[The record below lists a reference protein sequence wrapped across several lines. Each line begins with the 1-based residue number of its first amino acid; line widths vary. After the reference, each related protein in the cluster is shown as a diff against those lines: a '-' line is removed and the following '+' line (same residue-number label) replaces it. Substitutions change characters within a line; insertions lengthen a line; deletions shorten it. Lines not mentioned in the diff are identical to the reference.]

1 MSFESTTQNGQ
12 NGQKGA
18 EGKDGRAPRSLT
30 LTFAETNPWEMLVR
44 DRLAAL
50 PRGYLKRFLLLLL
63 EGSGMDLA
71 NEAVFQEQ
79 VEKLLLTK
87 NLAVALGSVGAV
99 SRSIPSA
106 QNALAR
112 SFKVDDEVRMAQT
125 INEAAPA
132 SDEVIPE
139 NVDRISQAVRVAQA
153 DHIDQATQRGV
164 QQSGTLPASMRQPQ
178 QSFKDGG
185 FGALE
190 L

>member
-1 MSFESTTQNGQ
+1 MSFEF
-12 NGQKGA
+12 QKQKFQ
-18 EGKDGRAPRSLT
+18 EGKDLRPPRSLT

-50 PRGYLKRFLLLLL
+50 PRGYLKRVLLLLL
-63 EGSGMDLA
+63 EGSGMDLS

-87 NLAVALGSVGAV
+87 NLAAALGSGGA
-99 SRSIPSA
+99 SRPFFAPTESTQIENLP
-106 QNALAR
+106 
-112 SFKVDDEVRMAQT
+112 SFKDVVQ
-125 INEAAPA
+125 AAPA
-132 SDEVIPE
+132 TTQVPAQAVELPTE
-139 NVDRISQAVRVAQA
+139 EISQRSLQA
-153 DHIDQATQRGV
+153 SV
-164 QQSGTLPASMRQPQ
+164 TLPASKRQPQ

>member
-1 MSFESTTQNGQ
+1 MSFEF
-12 NGQKGA
+12 QKQKNQ
-18 EGKDGRAPRSLT
+18 EGKDLRPPRSLT

-50 PRGYLKRFLLLLL
+50 PRGYLKRVLLLLL

-71 NEAVFQEQ
+71 NEAVFQDQ

-87 NLAVALGSVGAV
+87 NLAAALGSGGA
-99 SRSIPSA
+99 SRSFSGA
-106 QNALAR
+106 SSKLSLSTKA
-112 SFKVDDEVRMAQT
+112 DDEMP
-125 INEAAPA
+125 AAPA
-132 SDEVIPE
+132 ITNITSLA
-139 NVDRISQAVRVAQA
+139 NVEPDSGDTSLEHVQN
-153 DHIDQATQRGV
+153 IDQVERLEHAAQRSAQPAV
-164 QQSGTLPASMRQPQ
+164 ALPASKRQPQ